1 MRLRS
6 IVDSQFT
13 ISLHCQVTPMD
24 NGSIADVFDE
34 MAELL
39 ELRGENQFRVRA
51 YRNGAKAIRELS
63 EQVTDIL
70 KDSSRDLTKFAGIG
84 DTLAEKCQVMIEQGK
99 LPQLEELRA
108 NTPAVLVKM
117 TRIPGVGAK
126 KAMVLQKE
134 LGIQSLEELRQA
146 CVDERVRGIKG
157 FGAKTELAILAG
169 LEIAES
175 ASLRLRIDQA
185 EYLVHRLRT
194 HMQTCTA
201 LSKMEFAGSYRR
213 GRETVGDI
221 DMLVTSEDVTA
232 VMDRFQQFP
241 ALTSV
246 IVRGETKMSIRV
258 DDQFQ
263 VDLRVVPEQSFG
275 AALQYFT
282 GSKEHNVAIR
292 SRARKL
298 GMTVNEY
305 GVAKLDAPDT
315 LIAGKT
321 EEELYAL
328 LGLQWIAPELREG
341 RHEIAWAE
349 KDGNFPDLVELKDIV
364 SDLHMHTTES
374 DGANSIAE
382 MAAAAHARGL
392 SYIAITDHSKRVS
405 MARGLDADR
414 LLAQWK
420 SVDRFN
426 AEARSPVRVLKGI
439 ECDILEAGPMD
450 LPDEVLA
457 QADWVIASIHY
468 GQKQSREQITSRIV
482 GALANPHVDI
492 IAHPTGR
499 LIGTRPPYEVDIQ
512 AVFQAAVEHRK
523 LLELNA
529 SPHRLDLSE
538 SHLLGAA
545 ALGIPIAINTDA
557 HSIEGLD
564 VMRFGITQARRAGLT
579 KHQVANTW
587 PLDELIKWLRR

>member
-1 MRLRS
+1 MP
-6 IVDSQFT
+6 I
-13 ISLHCQVTPMD
+13 D
-24 NGSIADVFDE
+24 NGSIADAFDE

-63 EQVTDIL
+63 EQVADIL
-70 KDSSRDLTKFAGIG
+70 KDSSCDLTKYAGIG
-84 DTLAEKCQVMIEQGK
+84 DTLAEKCKVIVELGK
-99 LPQLEELRA
+99 LPQLEELRSS
-108 NTPAVLVKM
+108 TPAVLVKM

-146 CVDERVRGIKG
+146 CVDERVRGLKG
-157 FGAKTELAILAG
+157 FGAKTEQAILAG

-175 ASLRLRIDQA
+175 ASLRMRIDQA
-185 EYLVHRLRT
+185 EHLVNRLRA

-201 LSKMEFAGSYRR
+201 ISKMEFAGSYRR

-221 DMLVTSEDVTA
+221 DLLVVSDDVHA

-263 VDLRVVPEQSFG
+263 VDLRVVSDHSFG

-305 GVAKLDAPDT
+305 GIAKLDAPDT
-315 LIAGKT
+315 LIGGST

-341 RHEIAWAE
+341 RQEIAWAE
-349 KDGNFPDLVELKDIV
+349 KEGKFPELIELKDIV
-364 SDLHMHTTES
+364 GDLHMHTTES

-382 MAAAAHARGL
+382 MAAAANARKL
-392 SYIAITDHSKRVS
+392 AYIAITDHSKRVS
-405 MARGLDADR
+405 MARGLDAPR
-414 LLAQWK
+414 VLAQWQAI
-420 SVDRFN
+420 DRFN
-426 AEARSPVRVLKGI
+426 SEARSPVRVLKGI

-450 LPDEVLA
+450 LPDDVLA
-457 QADWVIASIHY
+457 QADWVIASVHY
-468 GQKQSREQITSRIV
+468 GQKQSRQQITDRIL
-482 GALANPHVDI
+482 GALANPHVDV

-499 LIGTRPPYEVDIQ
+499 LLGSRPPYEVDLQ

-523 LLELNA
+523 FLELNA

-538 SHLLGAA
+538 SHLMTAA
-545 ALGIPIAINTDA
+545 AMGIPIVIDTDA
-557 HSIEGLD
+557 HSVEGLD
-564 VMRFGITQARRAGLT
+564 VMRYGITQARRAGLT
-579 KHQVANTW
+579 KPQIVNTW
-587 PLDELIKWLRR
+587 PLDKLLESLRH